1 MMNFIE
7 ENINLIILICVGL
20 ITIIN
25 TINIIGIMVTLDF
38 LEKEKE

>member
-1 MMNFIE
+1 MMNFIK
-7 ENINLIILICVGL
+7 ENMSLITLIL
-20 ITIIN
+20 TIIN